1 MYQLNTLETS
11 LKHFFGYDHFRPG
24 QRPIIEAALR
34 GQDVL
39 AIMPTGAGKSL
50 CFQLPALLKPGLTVV
65 ISPLIALMQDQVTA
79 LRDNGIG
86 ATFLNSSLSLEEA
99 RSRQAEIFQGRIK
112 LLYVAPER
120 LLMAGFLNVLD
131 QVRDRLGLTGFA
143 VDEAHCVSEWGHDF
157 RPDYRQLS
165 YLRDRYP
172 QIPMF
177 AFTAT
182 ATARVQQD
190 IIHQLRLQ
198 QPSYHV
204 ASFNRPNLYYEVRP
218 REGYEQL
225 RQAILERPGQSGI
238 IYCISRKRVDE
249 LAHKLQTDG
258 IHALPYHAGLD
269 AETRAEHQTR
279 FIRDDVPIIVA
290 TIAFGMGINKPDV
303 RFVFHYELPRNLE
316 GYYQE
321 SGRAGRDNEPASCI
335 LFYSRGDANKV
346 EYFIRQKPDEQEQ
359 RIAYQQLNQ
368 VVDYAEGVTCRRTI
382 QLSYFGEEFPGDCGN
397 CDNCQNPAP
406 IEDWTIEAQKFLS
419 CVARCREQFGA
430 KYIIDVLRGSRQK
443 RILQKGHDRLST
455 YGIGKDRTASQWQ
468 LLARSLRHQGL
479 VAETTDGYRVLRL
492 NALSWEVLRQQR
504 QVEIRVPRQVA
515 TTTTTQTTPRAEQ
528 AQLLFEQ
535 LRQLRK
541 RLADQLGL
549 APYMIFADSSLRV
562 MAQQQPKTL
571 SAFAQMPGVTTTKRN
586 RYGDA
591 FVNVIQAFAQQ
602 HRRPVSR
609 SPRRSHPTET
619 QQLTLALYRQGY
631 TVAEI
636 ANQRSLRQTTIVGHL
651 SEVLEMGHA
660 IDVDALVSPERQQQI
675 MAVLPQVGE
684 HSLTDI
690 RNELGES
697 YSFGE
702 IRLVRGL
709 WRGQQRDNRQNT
721 QSMV

>member
-1 MYQLNTLETS
+1 MYQLNTLEAS
-11 LKHFFGYDHFRPG
+11 LKQFFGYDQFRPG
-24 QRPIIEAALR
+24 QRTIIEAALQ

-65 ISPLIALMQDQVTA
+65 VSPLIALMQDQVDA

-99 RSRQAEIFQGRIK
+99 RSRQTEIFQGRIK

-120 LLMAGFLNVLD
+120 LLTVSFLNFLD
-131 QVRDRLGLTGFA
+131 QVRDRLSLTGFA
-143 VDEAHCVSEWGHDF
+143 IDEAHCVSEWGHDF
-157 RPDYRQLS
+157 RPEYRQLS
-165 YLRDRYP
+165 QLRDRYP

-182 ATARVQQD
+182 ATERVQQD

-198 QPSYHV
+198 QPSHHV

-218 REGYEQL
+218 REGYGQL

-249 LAHKLQTDG
+249 LALKLQTDG
-258 IHALPYHAGLD
+258 INALPYHAGLN
-269 AETRAEHQTR
+269 AETRSEHQTR

-368 VVDYAEGVTCRRTI
+368 VVDYAEGSSCRRTI
-382 QLSYFGEEFPGDCGN
+382 QLSYFGEEFPGSCAN
-397 CDNCQNPAP
+397 CDNCQNPSP

-430 KYIIDVLRGSRQK
+430 KYIIDVLRGSKQK
-443 RILQKGHDRLST
+443 RILQKGHDQLST
-455 YGIGKDRTASQWQ
+455 YGIGKDRTADQWQ
-468 LLARSLRHQGL
+468 LLARSLRHQGF
-479 VAETTDGYRVLRL
+479 VDETTDGYRVLRL
-492 NALSWEVLRQQR
+492 NPLSWEILKQQR
-504 QVEIRVPRQVA
+504 QVEIRVPRQA
-515 TTTTTQTTPRAEQ
+515 TTQTTASATPRAEQ

-541 RLADQLGL
+541 RLADEQSL
-549 APYMIFADSSLRV
+549 APYMIFADSSLRF
-562 MAQQQPKTL
+562 MSQQQPKTL
-571 SAFAQMPGVTTTKRN
+571 EAFAQVPGVGAAKLS
-586 RYGDA
+586 RYGEP
-591 FVNVIQAFAQQ
+591 FVTVIRAFAQQ
-602 HRRPVSR
+602 YRRRVN
-609 SPRRSHPTET
+609 RSHPSDT
-619 QQLTLALYRQGY
+619 QQFTLDLYRQGC

-636 ANQRSLRQTTIVGHL
+636 AAQRDLRQTTIMSHL

-660 IDVDALVSPERQQQI
+660 IDVDALVPPERQEKI
-675 MAVLPQVGE
+675 TGAIAQVGDF
-684 HSLTDI
+684 SLTEI
-690 RNELGES
+690 RNKLDES
-697 YSFGE
+697 YTYGE
-702 IRLVRGL
+702 IRLVRGVL
-709 WRGQQRDNRQNT
+709 RGQQRSEQ
-721 QSMV
+721 QGKI